1 MARKT
6 ALDLLDRLTAAGEST
21 FSTAEAVE
29 ILGRSPQ
36 STVNLL
42 SRLVDDGLIGRVSR
56 GHYAIRPLG
65 RLGTSAAAEDTALA
79 VAAVFSDRPHRI
91 AYRSALAHHGL
102 VVRPSR
108 VIQVACPDQVRITAL
123 AGRPLDVVRER
134 SATVAVGSTRAGYG
148 AYVSTRERALLDGA
162 RRSDL
167 IGGLGVLGDALD
179 TASSDID
186 IEELRSLAKQLGA
199 IPALRRLVSLARIL
213 ELDNLAEN
221 LLRGVQIPS
230 TSIPADPRQPDP
242 REWVDTAAG
251 VVWSTPTLDTV
262 RSR

>member
-6 ALDLLDRLTAAGEST
+6 GLNLLDRLAAAGEST

-42 SRLVDDGLIGRVSR
+42 GRLVDDGLIGRVSR

-91 AYRSALAHHGL
+91 AFRSALAHHGL
-102 VVRPSR
+102 LVRPSR
-108 VIQVACPDQVRITAL
+108 VIQVACSDQVRITEL
-123 AGRPLDVVRER
+123 AERPVDVIRER
-134 SATVAVGSTRAGYG
+134 SSTVPVGSISAGYG
-148 AYVSTRERALLDGA
+148 ADVSTLERALLDGA

-179 TASSDID
+179 TASSDLD
-186 IEELRSLAKQLGA
+186 VQELRTLSRELGVA
-199 IPALRRLVSLARIL
+199 PALRRLASLARIL
-213 ELDNLAEN
+213 ELDDLAQQ
-221 LLRGVQIPS
+221 LLEGVRVPK
-230 TSIPADPRQPDP
+230 TPIPADSRQLGP
-242 REWVDTAAG
+242 REWKDSAAG
-251 VVWSTPTLDTV
+251 VSWSTSALDTV